1 MAVQCSGTARPS
13 QFVAPLTYTL
23 STWAICSTPPPR
35 PTPRFT
41 VSPVSRPSS
50 SRKGWATSVSPASAP
65 PRQANRTNI
74 SPGWNRPASSRRT
87 RPLRSSASSSREVVL
102 LARPVAA
109 ASSVNVTAPGA
120 CTTSVSSRAARSTAC
135 VPPRLLTT
143 RLPVDSCDSPL
154 PSSTL
159 RNSVLLCDPT
169 IGVLAGQG
177 RIGQSKCRPGVSRK
191 GQVAM
196 FRNTMPRY
204 EILSDDAVAVL
215 DRGWR
220 RIVSEIGVQ
229 FAKPEAVE
237 LFRQAGQQVDGDVV
251 KFDPEFV
258 LEQAAKAPR
267 EFDVQARNPANS
279 VHIGGDDMVFGA
291 VYGSPFIREGEVRRD
306 ATLDDFHRLAMLAQS
321 FPELDSAGGVICEP
335 NDAPLDSRH
344 LDMVYALQ
352 TVTDKIYMG
361 NVVSG
366 PNAADT
372 IAMTSILFGGRD
384 AIERVPATISLINCN
399 SPLRWDDRMLDA
411 QFEYN
416 RAAQPVVL
424 TPFLLMGAMSPV
436 TIPAALVQQL
446 AEALSGIALA
456 QLIRPGC
463 PVIFGSFLSNIDM
476 QSGSPSFG
484 TPESA
489 IGLLCTGQLAR
500 HYGLPFRTGGGLNS
514 SQTADEA
521 LMTLLPTF
529 LAGTNFVMHA
539 AGWLEG
545 GLVSCYEKF
554 IIDIELLRELR
565 VEFTP
570 LEITEESLAFGAHE
584 EVGHGGH
591 FLGAAHTMER
601 FRDCFQRPMLSST
614 TNFERWLKLGGKDTA
629 ARAGEIWR
637 KKLEEFTPPPLD
649 DAIRAELDDFV
660 ARRRREIDD

>member
-1 MAVQCSGTARPS
+1 M
-13 QFVAPLTYTL
+13 FV
-23 STWAICSTPPPR
+23 
-35 PTPRFT
+35 
-41 VSPVSRPSS
+41 
-50 SRKGWATSVSPASAP
+50 
-65 PRQANRTNI
+65 
-74 SPGWNRPASSRRT
+74 
-87 RPLRSSASSSREVVL
+87 
-102 LARPVAA
+102 
-109 ASSVNVTAPGA
+109 
-120 CTTSVSSRAARSTAC
+120 
-135 VPPRLLTT
+135 
-143 RLPVDSCDSPL
+143 
-154 PSSTL
+154 
-159 RNSVLLCDPT
+159 
-169 IGVLAGQG
+169 
-177 RIGQSKCRPGVSRK
+177 
-191 GQVAM
+191 
-196 FRNTMPRY
+196 NTMPRY
-204 EILSDDAVAVL
+204 EILSADSIAVL

-220 RIVSEIGVQ
+220 RIVSGIGVQ

-237 LFRQAGQQVDGDVV
+237 LFAKAGQQVDGDVV

-258 LEQAAKAPR
+258 LEQVAKAPR
-267 EFDVQARNPANS
+267 EFDVQARNPANN
-279 VHIGGDDMVFGA
+279 VHIGGDHMVFSS
-291 VYGSPFIREGEVRRD
+291 VYGCPFVREGDMRRD
-306 ATLDDFHRLAMLAQS
+306 ATLNDFRQLAMLSQAY
-321 FPELDSAGGVICEP
+321 PELDSAGGVICEP

-344 LDMVYALQ
+344 LDMIYALQ
-352 TVTDKIYMG
+352 TMTDKIYMG

-366 PNAADT
+366 PNAVDT
-372 IAMTSILFGGRD
+372 IRMTEILFGGRD

-416 RAAQPVVL
+416 RANQPVVL

-436 TIPAALVQQL
+436 TIPAALAQQL
-446 AEALSGIALA
+446 AEALTGIALA

-500 HYGLPFRTGGGLNS
+500 YYGLPFRTGGGLNS
-514 SQTADEA
+514 SQTADAQSAYEA

-554 IIDIELLRELR
+554 IIDIELLRMLR

-570 LEITEESLAFGAHE
+570 LEITEESLAFGAHS

-591 FLGAAHTMER
+591 FLGAEHTMER
-601 FRDCFQRPMLSST
+601 FRECFYRPLLSST
-614 TNFERWLKLGGKDTA
+614 ANFERWLKLGGKDTA
-629 ARAGEIWR
+629 ARAGDIWR
-637 KKLEEFTPPPLD
+637 AKLDSFEPPPLD

-660 ARRRREIDD
+660 QRRRRELGD

>member
-1 MAVQCSGTARPS
+1 M
-13 QFVAPLTYTL
+13 FV
-23 STWAICSTPPPR
+23 
-35 PTPRFT
+35 
-41 VSPVSRPSS
+41 
-50 SRKGWATSVSPASAP
+50 
-65 PRQANRTNI
+65 
-74 SPGWNRPASSRRT
+74 
-87 RPLRSSASSSREVVL
+87 
-102 LARPVAA
+102 
-109 ASSVNVTAPGA
+109 
-120 CTTSVSSRAARSTAC
+120 
-135 VPPRLLTT
+135 
-143 RLPVDSCDSPL
+143 
-154 PSSTL
+154 
-159 RNSVLLCDPT
+159 
-169 IGVLAGQG
+169 
-177 RIGQSKCRPGVSRK
+177 
-191 GQVAM
+191 
-196 FRNTMPRY
+196 NTMPRY
-204 EILSDDAVAVL
+204 EILSADAIAVL

-220 RIVSEIGVQ
+220 RIVSEIGIQ

-237 LFRQAGQQVDGDVV
+237 LFAKAGQRVDGEVV
-251 KFDPEFV
+251 YLDPEFV
-258 LEQAAKAPR
+258 MEQVAKAPR
-267 EFDVQARNPANS
+267 EFDVQARNPAHT
-279 VHIGGDDMVFGA
+279 VHIGGDHMVFSA
-291 VYGSPFIREGEVRRD
+291 VYGCPFVREGEVRRE
-306 ATLDDFHRLAMLAQS
+306 ATLQDFRQLASLSQA
-321 FPELDSAGGVICEP
+321 FDELDSAGGVICEP

-344 LDMVYALQ
+344 LDMIYALQ
-352 TVTDKIYMG
+352 TLTDKIYMG

-416 RAAQPVVL
+416 RANQPVVL

-476 QSGSPSFG
+476 QSGSPAFG

-489 IGLLCTGQLAR
+489 IGLFCTGQLAR

-514 SQTADEA
+514 SQTADAQSAYEA

-554 IIDIELLRELR
+554 IIDIELLKMLR

-570 LEITEESLAFGAHE
+570 LEINEDSLAFGAHE

-601 FRDCFQRPMLSST
+601 FRECFYRPMLSST
-614 TNFERWLKLGGKDTA
+614 ANFERWLKLGAKDTA
-629 ARAGEIWR
+629 TRAGEIWR
-637 KKLEEFTPPPLD
+637 KKLDDFSPPPLD

-660 ARRRREIDD
+660 TRRRRELGD